1 MKEDKN
7 VPDSVTSDVKDIASN
22 LKELDKNTQKKDAK
36 PDVYAE
42 KLPVIIEE
50 LRMHNKQLVEEK
62 DWYKYTALTCTP
74 VAGAVYMLL
83 QGDEKN
89 LNKRNYCL
97 AAFKTNIAYTAALIL
112 MCVAVFFAGN
122 ALGRAGAAKATVNVS
137 SNSESTSDNSQE
149 QSQEATS
156 SENMDKDTTNYVYN
170 AASKTLDIT
179 LDGVNMTYPVTAQQL
194 KSNGYTYMA
203 QASQPYSQALMTSYV
218 NSTGTKVALTIT
230 LSDTPQD
237 EVKCSQMQINF
248 SDKTQFLGLNNK
260 SDIETVRSVFASADK
275 EDVTD
280 FNESTKT
287 GSIIYGMQTINVTVS
302 MKNGIVS
309 SVTIS

>member
-50 LRMHNKQLVEEK
+50 LRMQNKQLVEEK

-156 SENMDKDTTNYVYN
+156 SENMDKATTNYVYN

-194 KSNGYTYMA
+194 KSNGYTYMV